1 MSARS
6 SRFSGFGSS
15 RGKGKAAGVVVACA
29 VLLLAGCGGS
39 AADSAD
45 PVIRGDVPVAVAQFT
60 LFVLP
65 TPPSGTFGNDIVLIT
80 VGGSGD
86 GVVTYTVTG
95 TGCSVSA
102 TSVSATSSNATLP
115 ATCVVTA
122 TKAAST
128 GYLEATSAATY
139 FTFTD
144 TPAVAQARL
153 TVSNTTLTDAVDD
166 GIGFALAT
174 LGGSGDGV
182 VTYEVWGTG
191 CSVSAT
197 SFNATPPATC
207 VVNATKA
214 ASTGYL
220 EATSARKTFRFTTS

>member
-95 TGCSVSA
+95 TGCSVSG
-102 TSVSATSSNATLP
+102 TSL
-115 ATCVVTA
+115 
-122 TKAAST
+122 
-128 GYLEATSAATY
+128 
-139 FTFTD
+139 
-144 TPAVAQARL
+144 
-153 TVSNTTLTDAVDD
+153 
-166 GIGFALAT
+166 
-174 LGGSGDGV
+174 
-182 VTYEVWGTG
+182 
-191 CSVSAT
+191 
-197 SFNATPPATC
+197 NATPPATC
-207 VVNATKA
+207 VVYATKA